1 MVHAQSVV
9 TKYLTENIMKY
20 SDRDN
25 SACCWP
31 GSEGKTMVVRKEGG
45 EREHAT
51 VFRTPCLGDD
61 DLTCCC

>member
-45 EREHAT
+45 ERE
-51 VFRTPCLGDD
+51 RERPCYSIQDSVSG
-61 DLTCCC
+61 